1 MISDAVIIQIILGV
15 VSVAVSGIGAFVSI
29 QLKKMTDEN
38 SRKIAANGT
47 EVAAVKKTVERTETQ
62 VKRSKEE
69 IDLMKTGA
77 FFRGIKVGQKQESDF
92 QRLHG
97 KASDLGTLE

>member
-1 MISDAVIIQIILGV
+1 MSDAVIIQIILGV
-15 VSVAVSGIGAFVSI
+15 VSIVVSGIAAFVSI
-29 QLKKMTDEN
+29 QLKKMTDDN
-38 SRKIAANGT
+38 AKKIESNGV
-47 EVAAVKKTVERTETQ
+47 EVAAVKKTVERTSIESQ
-62 VKRSKEE
+62 RSSEE

-77 FFRGIKVGQKQESDF
+77 FYRGVKAGQKRESDF